1 MSDSGPSGAATP
13 RQHTSYPSPSRDAR
27 LPFYQHVGDDQR
39 HDSDHN
45 ADVQQNG
52 GAAQQHDEQTNTH
65 AAPESGYIPDDPQM
79 RANLERMMAGQ
90 FGSFGSLE
98 ALLPSSSQAD
108 QDAHF
113 AGAASHGHVNFA
125 QVNGSPEAGPSHS
138 AREKAP
144 RTKVSRACDECRRKK
159 IRCDA
164 LDETGT
170 APCSHCARSALNCA
184 FSRQPLKR
192 GPSKGYIKELA
203 ERLQSLEQQVHEPG
217 VGGPHH
223 QAEIQQVQR
232 AIAENIQQ
240 GGYGQMMQAQRSQ
253 GGHQVDMGHGH
264 HSHNGAF
271 AMEPRIGDKRTHSV
285 AEGRYGSMS
294 GGWNSSTRPM
304 PLPSQHAPQLPPQS
318 HHPGYQPNYSHS
330 QPATQPPTPSYHNAQ
345 PFWRMGT
352 MEPRQDTTSLPY
364 EPPDPLTTMSITSF
378 DWDESVV
385 NEYYRVIHQTF
396 PLLPNNKNRL
406 RQRLGE
412 CPASLRE
419 AFLAALDCYMR
430 TFPTT
435 TLPPNIGYPVALKR
449 AAELLAKYP
458 FDDPST
464 HTNATNLV
472 YLQTLLIMA
481 LESDNHGPAT
491 IRGQAGPSR
500 AEWLGRAAG
509 VAGQIQIN
517 TIPAPSQSVMEGDR
531 DSEDRLARRV
541 WWVLF
546 ILDRWHASST
556 ADLLK
561 LPENSLVLLPEDQ
574 ILLGESTYHLARL
587 SFIIGHLASILTT
600 TKTPSTDVMAPS
612 NPASALLGLTLA
624 GEIDRFRES
633 VESVWGTLN
642 LVHLSYHHCHLLIK
656 RLSPTTEPVELIEHA
671 VKVAT
676 VLNSRLTPV
685 TPLNHHFG
693 ALAAMTLCELC
704 DVPATRAEALRGL
717 DQMVECL
724 GEGRGLAGKQE
735 SEGWDGA
742 IRELVQ
748 KKKERMLAQGDADGL
763 QGLAD
768 AAVGEAHA
776 HAARNGSVDFD
787 PTMLTRYGYLTAL
800 GQGIFR
806 SK

>member
-1 MSDSGPSGAATP
+1 MSEATSVVGTP
-13 RQHTSYPSPSRDAR
+13 GQQHQQPQQQTEQSYPSPFQDSR
-27 LPFYQHVGDDQR
+27 LPFYQNTADDREHGSEHGD
-39 HDSDHN
+39 N
-45 ADVQQNG
+45 AQQQNG
-52 GAAQQHDEQTNTH
+52 DTAPQPREQQTAGIQGTV
-65 AAPESGYIPDDPQM
+65 PDDPHM
-79 RANLERMMAGQ
+79 RATLQAMM
-90 FGSFGSLE
+90 GSSALGSLDNFG
-98 ALLPSSSQAD
+98 ALLPSQSQAD
-108 QDAHF
+108 HDSPF
-113 AGAASHGHVNFA
+113 AGPAPQGSTTFRA
-125 QVNGSPEAGPSHS
+125 NGSPDTVPSQTTQG
-138 AREKAP
+138 KAP

-164 LDETGT
+164 VDEAGT
-170 APCSHCARSALNCA
+170 TPCTNCARTGLQCA
-184 FSRQPLKR
+184 FSRQQLKR

-203 ERLQSLEQQVHEPG
+203 ERLHSLEQQVHEPG

-240 GGYGQMMQAQRSQ
+240 SGFGQMMQLQPSH
-253 GGHQVDMGHGH
+253 GGRMNEANGGPSSYNGHV
-264 HSHNGAF
+264 AI
-271 AMEPRIGDKRTHSV
+271 EPRIGDKRSHSV
-285 AEGRYGSMS
+285 AEGGYGSMS
-294 GGWNSSTRPM
+294 GGWNSNHRPM
-304 PLPSQHAPQLPPQS
+304 PLPSQQAPHLPPQS
-318 HHPGYQPNYSHS
+318 HHPGYQPSYAPS
-330 QPATQPPTPSYHNAQ
+330 QATTQPPTPSHYTAQ
-345 PFWRMGT
+345 PFWRLGAS
-352 MEPRQDTTSLPY
+352 ENRHDHTSLPY
-364 EPPDPLTTMSITSF
+364 EPPEVQATTSITSF
-378 DWDESVV
+378 DWDESVI
-385 NEYYRVIHQTF
+385 NEYYR
-396 PLLPNNKNRL
+396 
-406 RQRLGE
+406 E

-435 TLPPNIGYPVALKR
+435 TLPPNIGYPQALKR

-458 FDDPST
+458 FDNPST

-561 LPENSLVLLPEDQ
+561 LPENSVVLLPEDQ

-633 VESVWGTLN
+633 VESVWGSLN

-656 RLSPTTEPVELIEHA
+656 RLNPITEPVELIEHA

-704 DVPATRAEALRGL
+704 DIPKVRAEALRGL
-717 DQMVECL
+717 DHMVECL

-742 IRELVQ
+742 IRELVV
-748 KKKERMLAQGDADGL
+748 KKKERMLAQGGADGGGL

-768 AAVGEAHA
+768 AAVGGS
-776 HAARNGSVDFD
+776 AAAGSGGESFD

>member
-1 MSDSGPSGAATP
+1 MSEASSAVTP
-13 RQHTSYPSPSRDAR
+13 AQQQQAYPSPSLAAR
-27 LPFYQHVGDDQR
+27 LPFYQERGPREQESPNR
-39 HDSDHN
+39 AGEPSHDHTTPGN
-45 ADVQQNG
+45 NG
-52 GAAQQHDEQTNTH
+52 PGLGLMHDERR
-65 AAPESGYIPDDPQM
+65 EVPDDPQM
-79 RANLERMMAGQ
+79 RATLEQMMRGPEA
-90 FGSFGSLE
+90 SFGSLGSFG
-98 ALLPSSSQAD
+98 ALLSQSIEDHDLPHRNGAPLGSIAYAQAD
-108 QDAHF
+108 GFPDAIPPPH
-113 AGAASHGHVNFA
+113 
-125 QVNGSPEAGPSHS
+125 

-164 LDETGT
+164 LDETGNT
-170 APCSHCARSALNCA
+170 ACTSCARSGLNCA
-184 FSRQPLKR
+184 FSRQPMKR

-203 ERLQSLEQQVHEPG
+203 ERLHTLEQQVHEPG
-217 VGGPHH
+217 QH
-223 QAEIQQVQR
+223 QQEIQQVQQ
-232 AIAENIQQ
+232 AIAETVQQ
-240 GGYGQMMQAQRSQ
+240 GFAPGPVQTPSMTQSKSQAGPQ
-253 GGHQVDMGHGH
+253 GKSAGHSAQY
-264 HSHNGAF
+264 AIEL
-271 AMEPRIGDKRTHSV
+271 EPRIGEKRSHAVS
-285 AEGRYGSMS
+285 ERMYDGRQPV
-294 GGWNSSTRPM
+294 WN
-304 PLPSQHAPQLPPQS
+304 PSQRPTPAPPQHHTQYTPQS
-318 HHPGYQPNYSHS
+318 HPGYQHS
-330 QPATQPPTPSYHNAQ
+330 QYAPSQTPTPQYTAQQ
-345 PFWRMGT
+345 PFWRMGAS
-352 MEPRQDTTSLPY
+352 EHRPETSNLPY
-364 EPPDPLTTMSITSF
+364 ETEPPSTVITSF
-378 DWDESVV
+378 DWDESIVD
-385 NEYYRVIHQTF
+385 EYHRIIHQTF

-406 RQRLGE
+406 RQRLAE

-419 AFLAALDCYMR
+419 AFLAALDCLMR

-435 TLPPNIGYPVALKR
+435 SLPPNAGYAQALKR

-458 FDDPST
+458 FDNPST
-464 HTNATNLV
+464 HTSSTNLV
-472 YLQTLLIMA
+472 YLQTLIIMA

-517 TIPAPSQSVMEGDR
+517 TIRTQSQSVMEGDR

-561 LPENSLVLLPEDQ
+561 LPENSVILLPEDQ

-612 NPASALLGLTLA
+612 NPASSLLGLTLT

-633 VESVWGTLN
+633 VEGVWGSLN

-656 RLSPTTEPVELIEHA
+656 RLNPTTEPVELIEHA

-704 DVPATRAEALRGL
+704 DVPRTRAEALRGL
-717 DQMVECL
+717 EQMVECL
-724 GEGRGLAGKQE
+724 GQGRGLAGKLE

-742 IRELVQ
+742 VRELVVR
-748 KKKERMLAQGDADGL
+748 KKERMLAHSGAEGL

-768 AAVGEAHA
+768 AAVG
-776 HAARNGSVDFD
+776 NGAPGAGGPSEKFD

>member
-1 MSDSGPSGAATP
+1 MSEGPSAAGTP
-13 RQHTSYPSPSRDAR
+13 GHQQQQQSYPSPSQDAR

-39 HDSDHN
+39 HDSEHPD
-45 ADVQQNG
+45 DTQQNG
-52 GAAQQHDEQTNTH
+52 GAARRENEHV
-65 AAPESGYIPDDPQM
+65 PDDPQM

-90 FGSFGSLE
+90 FGSFGNFS

-113 AGAASHGHVNFA
+113 TGTAAPGFTRG
-125 QVNGSPEAGPSHS
+125 NGSPDALPPNA

-164 LDETGT
+164 ADETGA
-170 APCSHCARSALNCA
+170 APCSHCSRSGLNCA

-232 AIAENIQQ
+232 AIAENMQQ
-240 GGYGQMMQAQRSQ
+240 GGYGQIVQTQRSQ
-253 GGHQVDMGHGH
+253 AGPHGEGSVGPAPH
-264 HSHNGAF
+264 TGVVVL
-271 AMEPRIGDKRTHSV
+271 EPRIGEKRTHSV

-294 GGWNSSTRPM
+294 GGWNSNARPM
-304 PLPSQHAPQLPPQS
+304 SLPSQQAPHLPPQS
-318 HHPGYQPNYSHS
+318 HHPGYQPSYAQS
-330 QPATQPPTPSYHNAQ
+330 QPTTQPPTPSYNNAQ
-345 PFWRMGT
+345 PFWRMGG
-352 MEPRQDTTSLPY
+352 MEARNDTTSLPY
-364 EPPDPLTTMSITSF
+364 EPPEVHGTTSITSF

-435 TLPPNIGYPVALKR
+435 TLPPNIGYPQALKR

-458 FDDPST
+458 FDNPST

-517 TIPAPSQSVMEGDR
+517 TIPAPSQSVMAGDR

-704 DVPATRAEALRGL
+704 DVPKVRSQALRGL

-742 IRELVQ
+742 IRELVV
-748 KKKERMLAQGDADGL
+748 KKKERMLAQGDADGVGGGEGRGL

-768 AAVGEAHA
+768 AAVGLEARGGNA
-776 HAARNGSVDFD
+776 NGGGNENFD